1 MNSSEIVF
9 AYFLQLQKQIPLMSK
24 SPHPNI
30 QMSASKSAIKSGR
43 KRKARIEDLDD
54 DDLENLENIEV

>member
-1 MNSSEIVF
+1 
-9 AYFLQLQKQIPLMSK
+9 MSK

-43 KRKARIEDLDD
+43 KRKARIEDLDE